1 MAKPEL
7 SLAAGGESVSVT
19 LANGRRRLLPAE
31 TLWCACPGARAKRR
45 RIDGINTPPADL
57 AVTALTD
64 VGYGV
69 HVAFSADAFGGIFPW
84 PMIIDLSLRPQLED
98 FIAPQCS
105 VSGS

>member
-19 LANGRRRLLPAE
+19 LANGRRLLSAE
-31 TLWCACPGARAKRR
+31 MLWCVCPGARAKRR
-45 RIDGINTPPADL
+45 RIDGINTPPSGL